1 MYLPTGAVS
10 CGCIMCL
17 VDTVKRV
24 IGTYAFQIIV
34 SILIYLILNLQGP
47 SCPPS
52 VSLWARWLPRPLCHP
67 GLLLIVI
74 GSWGPLGNLMG
85 ILWESRGNL
94 VGISWESRGD
104 RMGISWE
111 FHGNLVG
118 ISWESQWNLF

>member
-24 IGTYAFQIIV
+24 IGTCAFQIIV
-34 SILIYLILNLQGP
+34 SVYLILNLQGP

-74 GSWGPLGNLMG
+74 GSSGPLGNLMG

-94 VGISWESRGD
+94 VGTSFEPL
-104 RMGISWE
+104 
-111 FHGNLVG
+111 GNL
-118 ISWESQWNLF
+118 F